1 MFDELILSINSNI
14 KAQETES
21 QKICLRASSKSNA
34 PRKPV
39 GSRPAMW
46 PSSRFRICVCWDSAS
61 AGHACGAQ
69 AGAGAAG
76 PGLGDLAV
84 RVGGK

>member
-14 KAQETES
+14 KAQETDS
-21 QKICLRASSKSNA
+21 QKICFRASFKSNA
-34 PRKPV
+34 PRKAV
-39 GSRPAMW
+39 GSRPAFW
-46 PSSRFRICVCWDSAS
+46 ICVCWDAAS

-76 PGLGDLAV
+76 PALGDLAM